1 MNAVIGMT
9 EMALREDLPDTAR
22 KYIGQ
27 IKSSSKILLNII
39 NDILDF
45 SKIESGKMDIIPDEY
60 EILSMCN
67 DVSSIVETRL
77 KDKNVELLFSI
88 EPTIP
93 AVLYGDSNRVRQILI
108 NLANNAV
115 KFTQKG
121 MINISIDYK
130 KINDENIML
139 LMCVED
145 TGCGIKKSDLNRIFD
160 SFQQVDSKRNRG
172 AEGTG
177 LGLAICKKLLGI
189 MHGDIQVQ
197 SEYGRGSR
205 FFVSIPQK
213 VINAKP
219 AITVKNSSEIKRD

>member
-27 IKSSSKILLNII
+27 IKSSGKILLNII

-108 NLANNAV
+108 NLANNVV

-177 LGLAICKKLLGI
+177 LGLMSFAMIAPDRLKWWLSSYKDVCIDKNI
-189 MHGDIQVQ
+189 FVFSEEQDIDD
-197 SEYGRGSR
+197 EFR
-205 FFVSIPQK
+205 
-213 VINAKP
+213 
-219 AITVKNSSEIKRD
+219 KNIDE